1 MSTVDIERVAAVF
14 ERVIPFR
21 FLTQSEKRE
30 LARHVTQ
37 RDYRSGDVI
46 VEQGDAEDDAVFILA
61 EGMVETRDETE
72 GSSRR
77 VGLIEAGH
85 YFGERESL
93 FREPR
98 RYSVRAVG
106 PACCY
111 VVPGDRFLGLLG
123 QSRAFAQA
131 LGTILRDKHGI
142 FEAFD
147 RFKVE
152 LIRAVNQGYVSMDR
166 LLPYYLKLEPA
177 LHPLVRSES
186 EIDFGGLSYAV
197 RRLPENVT
205 RTFAFLLIDE
215 IPETYRNPGRF
226 FPEVRTPARRRD
238 VWEML
243 PGKVMVLLRN
253 GLSDLMDLI
262 TTLCLYAVEAGK
274 IRSRVK
280 TPDALSRIRDYLEYP
295 ENHSAEARRS
305 LLRRLGFT
313 DAEVDGL
320 ESVWPGR
327 TVKTLYEIACH
338 REMFSIDVRRQ
349 RNNYNSRSLELWTD
363 QVGNATEGLIGYQ
376 PSALPA
382 DVRVHIIS
390 SNTHSVTNC
399 LNPWFPAHMD
409 EVCEWAR
416 RTGHPYMDLEW
427 EHAYDRLYALARD
440 YFAAFPE
447 AAEASRA
454 AAEGCGVLRLEE
466 TASTG
471 VQVQLI
477 DVTRLHEHAVD
488 PGIPIPPGTRDLI
501 VNIDYAFGEQAR
513 HIIKNLL
520 MLFGHNLASINFLG
534 KAGALTGA
542 RGDVLAPDGFVGQNA
557 DTFQPL
563 PAPDEAACERL
574 AARIPGHKIHTGPL
588 LTVDGTLLQNR
599 RMLRFYRQIWGCL
612 GIEMEGIH
620 YYLQVVE
627 SAQLGV
633 ISHDIRSRLFYYVS
647 DLPLEHTASLSVP
660 LAATEG
666 IPPLYAITRHILS
679 EAMLAF

>member
-1 MSTVDIERVAAVF
+1 MSGVDTDRITAVF

-21 FLTQSEKRE
+21 FLTQSEKQA
-30 LARHVTQ
+30 LAPHVTRQ
-37 RDYRSGDVI
+37 EYRPGELI
-46 VEQGDAEDDAVFILA
+46 VEQGDLEDDSVYIIA
-61 EGMVETRDETE
+61 EGDVETRDERDGT
-72 GSSRR
+72 GRR
-77 VGLIEAGH
+77 IGVIEAGH
-85 YFGERESL
+85 YFGEREPL
-93 FREPR
+93 FGEPR
-98 RYSVRAVG
+98 RYAIRALDETI
-106 PACCY
+106 CY
-111 VVPGDRFLGLLG
+111 LVPGERFRDLLG

-131 LGTILRDKHGI
+131 LGTILRDKQGI

-152 LIRAVNQGYVSMDR
+152 LSRAVNQGYVSMDR
-166 LLPYYLKLEPA
+166 LLPYYRALEPA
-177 LHPLVRSES
+177 LHPLVGSET

-215 IPETYRNPGRF
+215 IPETYRYPGRF
-226 FPEVRTPARRRD
+226 FPAVRTPARRRD

-253 GLSDLMDLI
+253 GFSDLMDLI
-262 TTLCLYAVEAGK
+262 TNLCLYAVEARK

-280 TPDALSRIRDYLEYP
+280 TPEALSLIREYLERP
-295 ENHSAEARRS
+295 ERHGESAEAA
-305 LLRRLGFT
+305 LFARLGFT
-313 DAEVDGL
+313 DHEIAGL
-320 ESVWPGR
+320 RSVWPRG
-327 TVKTLYEIACH
+327 TAQTLYEIACH

-349 RNNYNSRSLELWTD
+349 RGNYNSRSLELWTD
-363 QVGNATEGLIGYQ
+363 QVGNATERLVGSQ

-399 LNPWFPAHMD
+399 LNPWFTTHMD
-409 EVCEWAR
+409 EVIDWAR
-416 RTGHPYMDLEW
+416 RTRHPYVDLAW
-427 EHAYDRLYALARD
+427 ENDYDRLYAVARD
-440 YFAAFPE
+440 YFVAFPE
-447 AAEASRA
+447 EAEASRA
-454 AAEGCGVLRLEE
+454 AEEGCGVLRLEE

-477 DVTRLHEHAVD
+477 DVSRLHEHAVD
-488 PGIPIPPGTRDLI
+488 PGVATPSGGRDLI

-534 KAGALTGA
+534 KAGALTGS
-542 RGDVLAPDGFVGQNA
+542 RGDVLAPDAFVGQST

-563 PAPDEAACERL
+563 PAPDPAARERL
-574 AARIPGHKIHTGPL
+574 AARIPGHEVHTGPL

-599 RMLRFYRQIWGCL
+599 MMLRFYRQIWGCL

-627 SAQLGV
+627 AAQLGV
-633 ISHDIRSRLFYYVS
+633 IPTDIRSRLFYYVS
-647 DLPLEHTASLSVP
+647 DLPLEHTASLSAP

-666 IPPLYAITRHILS
+666 IPPLYAITRHIIS
-679 EAMLAF
+679 EALTS

>member
-1 MSTVDIERVAAVF
+1 MSGIDTQRVTAVF
-14 ERVIPFR
+14 ESVIPFR
-21 FLTQSEKRE
+21 FLTQEEKTE
-30 LARHVTQ
+30 LARHVE
-37 RDYRSGDVI
+37 RRSYDAGDLI
-46 VEQGDAEDDAVFILA
+46 IEQGDRKDDSVFILA
-61 EGMVETRDETE
+61 EGTVETTDERA
-72 GSSRR
+72 GSRR

-85 YFGERESL
+85 YFGEREAL

-98 RYSVRAVG
+98 GVAVRAVE
-106 PACCY
+106 PAVCY
-111 VVPGDRFLGLLG
+111 VVPSGRFLELLG
-123 QSRAFAQA
+123 RSRSFAQA
-131 LGTILRDKHGI
+131 LGTLLRDKQGI

-166 LLPYYLKLEPA
+166 LLPYYVELEPA
-177 LHPLVRSES
+177 LHPLVRSET
-186 EIDFGGLSYAV
+186 EIDFGGLGYAI

-215 IPETYRNPGRF
+215 VPETYRNPGRF

-243 PGKVMVLLRN
+243 PGKNMVLLRN
-253 GLSDLMDLI
+253 GFSDLIDLI
-262 TTLCLYAVEAGK
+262 TNLCLYSVEARK

-280 TPDALSRIRDYLEYP
+280 TPDSLSLIRDYLEHP
-295 ENHSAEARRS
+295 ENYSKESQSRLFA
-305 LLRRLGFT
+305 RLGFT
-313 DAEVDGL
+313 ESEIAGL
-320 ESVWPGR
+320 RLVWPRG
-327 TVKTLYEIACH
+327 TVETLYEIACH

-363 QVGNATEGLIGYQ
+363 QVGNATEKLLGFQ
-376 PSALPA
+376 PSALPV

-399 LNPWFPAHMD
+399 LNPWFPAHKD
-409 EVCEWAR
+409 EVIAWAR

-427 EHAYDRLYALARD
+427 ENEYDQLYALARD
-440 YFAAFPE
+440 YFTAFPE
-447 AAEASRA
+447 QADASRE
-454 AAEGCGVLRLEE
+454 AERRCGVLRLEE

-477 DVTRLHEHAVD
+477 DVSRLHEHRID
-488 PGIPIPPGTRDLI
+488 PDVSNPGPHDRDLI

-520 MLFGHNLASINFLG
+520 LLFGHNLASINFLG
-534 KAGALTGA
+534 KAGALTGS
-542 RGDVLAPDGFVGQNA
+542 RGDILAPNAFVGQST

-563 PAPDEAACERL
+563 PSPDPEARQRL
-574 AARIPGHKIHTGPL
+574 AARIPGHQVHTGPV

-599 RMLRFYRQIWGCL
+599 MMLRFYRQIWGCL

-620 YYLQVVE
+620 YYLQLVE
-627 SAQLGV
+627 ARQLGV
-633 ISHDIRSRLFYYVS
+633 IPEGIRSRLFYYVS
-647 DLPLEHTASLSVP
+647 DLPLEHTASLSSP

-679 EAMLAF
+679 EALAG

>member
-1 MSTVDIERVAAVF
+1 MPDVDTERVASVF
-14 ERVIPFR
+14 EQVIPFR
-21 FLTQSEKRE
+21 FLTQQEKRE
-30 LARHVTQ
+30 LAAHVTC
-37 RDYRSGDVI
+37 REYDSGELI
-46 VEQGDAEDDAVFILA
+46 VAQGDADDDSVYVLSR
-61 EGMVETRDETE
+61 GSVETIDEHDDTAQRA
-72 GSSRR
+72 GI
-77 VGLIEAGH
+77 IEAGH
-85 YFGERESL
+85 YFGEREPL

-98 RYSVRAVG
+98 RYAVRALEPVT
-106 PACCY
+106 CY
-111 VVPGDRFLGLLG
+111 VVPGDRFLALISE
-123 QSRAFAQA
+123 SRAFAQA
-131 LGTILRDKHGI
+131 LGTLLRDKQGI

-166 LLPYYLKLEPA
+166 LIPYYLELEPA
-177 LHPLVRSES
+177 LHPLVRSETH
-186 EIDFGGLSYAV
+186 IDFGGLRYAV

-215 IPETYRNPGRF
+215 IPESYRNPDRF
-226 FPEVRTPARRRD
+226 FPAVRTPARRRD

-253 GLSDLMDLI
+253 GFSDLMDLI
-262 TTLCLYAVEAGK
+262 TNLCLYAVEARK

-280 TPDALSRIRDYLEYP
+280 TPDALSTIRAYLERL
-295 ENHSAEARRS
+295 EVHTERAEGE
-305 LLRRLGFT
+305 LLLRLGFT
-313 DAEVDGL
+313 EQEIAGL
-320 ESVWPGR
+320 EGVWPDR
-327 TVKTLYEIACH
+327 TIETLYEIACH

-363 QVGNATEGLIGYQ
+363 QVGNATETLVGFQ

-382 DVRVHIIS
+382 EVRVHIIS

-399 LNPWFPAHMD
+399 LNPWFAAHMD
-409 EVCEWAR
+409 QVCAWAEAE
-416 RTGHPYMDLEW
+416 GHPYMDLEW
-427 EHAYDRLYALARD
+427 DNPYDRLYGLARD
-440 YFAAFPE
+440 YFAAFPGE
-447 AAEASRA
+447 AEASRE
-454 AAEGCGVLRLEE
+454 AERRCGVLRLEE

-477 DVTRLHEHAVD
+477 DVSRLHEHSVD
-488 PGIPIPPGTRDLI
+488 PGVSVPAGARDLI

-513 HIIKNLL
+513 HIIRNLL

-534 KAGALTGA
+534 KAGALTGS
-542 RGDVLAPDGFVGQNA
+542 RGDVLAPNAFVGQST

-563 PAPDEAACERL
+563 PAPDAAARGRL
-574 AARIPGHKIHTGPL
+574 AVRIPGHEVHTGPL

-599 RMLRFYRQIWGCL
+599 MMLLFYRQIWGCL

-627 SAQLGV
+627 AAQLGV
-633 ISHDIRSRLFYYVS
+633 IPQDVRSRLFYYVS
-647 DLPLEHTASLSVP
+647 DLPLEHTAQLSAP

-679 EAMLAF
+679 ESLSTS